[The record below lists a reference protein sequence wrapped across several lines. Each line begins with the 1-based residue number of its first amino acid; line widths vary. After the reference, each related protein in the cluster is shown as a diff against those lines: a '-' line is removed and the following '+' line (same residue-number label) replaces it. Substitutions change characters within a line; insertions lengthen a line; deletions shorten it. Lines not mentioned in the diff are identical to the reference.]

1 MDCRDV
7 APGSFLMQQ
16 VTPRGIKKRPPWI
29 ALRRQ
34 DSSFIYTQRTTSR
47 VSTAVFTS
55 SSIFSESFV
64 SEF

>member
-7 APGSFLMQQ
+7 TPGSFFDAAGFFCAAGMI
-16 VTPRGIKKRPPWI
+16 PRGIKNDPPN
-29 ALRRQ
+29 
-34 DSSFIYTQRTTSR
+34 SFIYTQRTTSR